1 MKKLLSLIAFV
12 ILTSTYYSQSIKVD
26 LKNNKLL
33 NKECLIV
40 EESNFASI
48 ILIDSVKVG
57 HLYYDTSLDTSKVYA
72 NSVRVSI
79 EFVFPSE
86 FIQYG
91 ETISNIIYN
100 EVCNQYLIK
109 LKTDLGF
116 SKKRNSNPF
125 FHKTWSNSFTEDKNY
140 KLIELSKNDYIDLS
154 SKFMKRSGVNR
165 TVSKLLT
172 IGGVVVVVIS
182 PASFIVGGIAGV
194 TALIVDL
201 TSDEQLRKSA
211 KYLKSASNTSE

>member
-12 ILTSTYYSQSIKVD
+12 ILTNIYYSQSIKVD

-40 EESNFASI
+40 EESNYQCL

-57 HLYYDTSLDTSKVYA
+57 HLYYDGTTDTSKVYA

-79 EFVFPSE
+79 EIVYPYE
-86 FIQYG
+86 FSQQG

-100 EVCNQYLIK
+100 EVCNQYMYK
-109 LKTDLGF
+109 LKTDLDF
-116 SKKRNSNPF
+116 SKKRNVNPF
-125 FHKTWSNSFTEDKNY
+125 FHKTWTNSFTEDKNY
-140 KLIELSKNDYIDLS
+140 KIIELSKNDYIDLS
-154 SKFMKRSGVNR
+154 SKFMKKSGINR

-182 PASFIVGGIAGV
+182 PASFIVGGIVGV

-201 TSDEQLRKSA
+201 TADEQLRKSA
-211 KYLKSASNTSE
+211 KYLKSASNASE

>member
-12 ILTSTYYSQSIKVD
+12 ILTNTYYSQLIKVD

-40 EESNFASI
+40 EESNYASL

-57 HLYYDTSLDTSKVYA
+57 HLYYDGTTDTSKVYA

-79 EFVFPSE
+79 EIVLPYE
-86 FIQYG
+86 FSQQG

-100 EVCNQYLIK
+100 EVCNQYSIK
-109 LKTDLGF
+109 LKNDEDF
-116 SKKRNSNPF
+116 SKKRNTNPF

-140 KLIELSKNDYIDLS
+140 KIIELSKDDYIELS
-154 SKFMKRSGVNR
+154 GKFMKRSGVNR

-172 IGGVVVVVIS
+172 IGGVVVVVVS
-182 PASFIVGGIAGV
+182 PAIWAVGAIVGAS
-194 TALIVDL
+194 ALIVDFA
-201 TSDEQLRKSA
+201 SDEQLRKSA
-211 KYLKSASNTSE
+211 KYLKSSSNAEE

>member
-1 MKKLLSLIAFV
+1 MKKLLSLISLF
-12 ILTSTYYSQSIKVD
+12 ILTNAYYSQSIKVD
-26 LKNNKLL
+26 LKNNELL

-40 EESNFASI
+40 EESNYASL

-57 HLYYDTSLDTSKVYA
+57 HLYYDRTTDTSKVYA

-79 EFVFPSE
+79 EFVFPYE
-86 FIQYG
+86 FSQQS

-109 LKTDLGF
+109 LKNDENF
-116 SKKRNSNPF
+116 SRKRNTNPF

-140 KLIELSKNDYIDLS
+140 KIIELSKDDYIGLS
-154 SKFMKRSGVNR
+154 GKYMKRSGINR

-172 IGGVVVVVIS
+172 IGGVVVVVVS
-182 PASFIVGGIAGV
+182 PASFIVGGIVGV
-194 TALIVDL
+194 SALIVDL
-201 TSDEQLRKSA
+201 VSDEQLRRSA
-211 KYLKSASNTSE
+211 KYLKSASNAEE

>member
-12 ILTSTYYSQSIKVD
+12 ILTNIYYSQSIKID

-40 EESNFASI
+40 EESNYQCL

-57 HLYYDTSLDTSKVYA
+57 HVYYDTSTDTSKVYA

-79 EFVFPSE
+79 ELIFPSE
-86 FIQYG
+86 LFQYA
-91 ETISNIIYN
+91 EVISDIIYK
-100 EVCNQYLIK
+100 EVCNQYMFK
-109 LKTDLGF
+109 LKTDLNF
-116 SKKRNSNPF
+116 SKKRNTNPF
-125 FHKTWSNSFTEDKNY
+125 FHKTWSNTFTDGKSNMI
-140 KLIELSKNDYIDLS
+140 IEFSKNDYIDLS
-154 SKFMKRSGVNR
+154 SKFMKKSGVNR

-182 PASFIVGGIAGV
+182 PASFIVGGIVGV

-201 TSDEQLRKSA
+201 TADEQLRKSA
-211 KYLKSASNTSE
+211 KYLKSASNASE